1 MLIYHNTKQGFIQD
15 VKAEQLVG
23 FVKESYTAKIGKVN
37 KSELRSWENSLIYM
51 YMALDDANIPEDAGV
66 AIEFNIPNT
75 SKRVDFI
82 ISGKDDKGKSN
93 LVIVELKQWETA
105 TVVENK
111 DGIIKTYLGGGIR
124 ETTHPSYQAWTYAR
138 KRL

>member
-93 LVIVELKQWETA
+93 LVIVELKQW
-105 TVVENK
+105 
-111 DGIIKTYLGGGIR
+111 
-124 ETTHPSYQAWTYAR
+124 
-138 KRL
+138 